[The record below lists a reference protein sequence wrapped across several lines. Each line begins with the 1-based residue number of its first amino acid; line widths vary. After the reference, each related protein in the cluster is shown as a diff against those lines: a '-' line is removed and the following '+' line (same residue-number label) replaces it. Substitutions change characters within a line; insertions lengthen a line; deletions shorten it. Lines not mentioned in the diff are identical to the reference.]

1 MKSLINFFIERYRST
16 FTILS
21 FIIASG
27 FASLSQIPASAYAD
41 INIPYVFVSTFYDG
55 VSPED
60 AERLIAKP
68 LENKLKTVDE
78 LVKIESYSRESMSY
92 IILEFP
98 TSYPVEKSVQ
108 DVKDVVDE
116 VIPEL
121 PQDAEQ
127 PQVIEFT
134 LDEFPVMNINIASQ
148 NATDRELL
156 NLAKSL
162 QDEIEKL
169 PGILEA
175 NINGIPDEVLE
186 AEINKTKLDSYR
198 VSPYVL
204 YNAISQNNKAIPAGK
219 IVSSTGEFYVSVPS
233 VFETLEDVGNIPI
246 LEDNNAVVTLDD
258 LVKLKRTFKDKD
270 SIANVNGE
278 RAVAVTIFKKSDARE
293 VVVARQVNNIVDEA
307 KKFLPEGMEIIITED
322 RTDMSVELVS
332 ELMGNIMTALVLVMT
347 LVVAAMGIRSSL
359 LVGLSIPTCIL
370 FACLFL
376 SPIGYTFNFMVCF
389 GILISLGML
398 IDGAVVV
405 VEYADRKMSEG
416 YDKKEAY
423 RIAGTRMFWPVVVS
437 ILTTLAIFFPFIFW
451 EGMSGQFMRPMIVTL
466 VAVLSGSILY
476 ALIFTPAIGSI
487 FGNLGNRNDK
497 SLENSLVLESGDPK
511 SLGGFTGRYARF
523 LDKVLEYP
531 FKVITFIFLIVI
543 SIYVVFF
550 QHGPGG
556 NFFVEEDPDTIIV
569 EVEGRGN
576 LNTEEKFS
584 FLQEVQEVVM
594 TVPGPETISMQQAG
608 TDDPRER
615 GNSDRLGAIFI
626 EMPFDKDVHVQ
637 SGADVL
643 LELQDKLKDTPGLNV
658 TIRERN
664 NGPPVGS
671 PIEIDVFGSDYDM
684 VYEATEALAN
694 YMKNSIPGVMNTY
707 TTIPTKQLK
716 WKIKIDKEKASQYG
730 VETADIGAAIQ
741 FMTNGVKVGEY
752 RPDDVDEE
760 LDIRIRFP
768 KEERRLDMFENL
780 NVLTNFGS
788 VPLSSFV
795 SYEPEYEA
803 PYIRRVSGERAFT
816 IAADYAPGALTQDVI
831 PLLNQWIAD
840 AQEYNDLEFIFGGEQ
855 EETDKNAAFMRGAA
869 AIGVFLMA
877 ILLTIQ
883 LNSFFQVWI
892 VISAIFLST
901 AGVYLGLT
909 ITQTP
914 MSFLF
919 TNLGIIALAGIVVN
933 NNIVLV
939 DTYNILRRENKK
951 TPLKEI
957 IIRTASQR
965 LRPIILTTAT
975 TVIGLLPLAS
985 GFGVDLLARDVEI
998 GGRVAE
1004 WWSPMSFAVVW
1015 GLTFSAFLTLI
1026 LTPCWLMLPE
1036 KIKHFFVQTKSVKSN
1051 SLINE

>member
-1 MKSLINFFIERYRST
+1 MKGLINFFLERYRST
-16 FTILS
+16 FTILA

-27 FASLSQIPASAYAD
+27 AASLSQIPASAYAD

-60 AERLIAKP
+60 SERLIAKP
-68 LENKLKTVDE
+68 LESKLKTVDE

-98 TSYPVEKSVQ
+98 DSYPVDKSVQ
-108 DVKDVVDE
+108 NVKDAVDE
-116 VIPEL
+116 VMPEL
-121 PQDAEQ
+121 PQEADQ
-127 PQVIEFT
+127 PQVIQFT
-134 LDEFPVMNINIASQ
+134 LDEFPVMNVNIVSKS
-148 NATDRELL
+148 ATDRELL
-156 NLAKSL
+156 NIAKKL

-169 PGILEA
+169 PGILEV

-198 VSPYVL
+198 VSPFAL

-233 VFETLEDVGNIPI
+233 VFETMEDVGNIPVI
-246 LEDNNAVVTLDD
+246 ENNNAVVSLED
-258 LVKLKRTFKDKD
+258 LVKLKRTFKDKK

-278 RAVAVTIFKKSDARE
+278 RAVSVTVFKKSDARE
-293 VVVARQVNNIVDEA
+293 VVVAQKVNVIVDEA
-307 KKFLPEGMEIIITED
+307 KKFLPDGMEIVITED

-332 ELMGNIMTALVLVMT
+332 ELLGNIMTALVLVMT
-347 LVVAAMGIRSSL
+347 LVVAAMGVRSSI

-416 YDKKEAY
+416 FDKKEAY
-423 RIAGTRMFWPVVVS
+423 RIAATRMFWPVVVS
-437 ILTTLAIFFPFIFW
+437 IMTTLAIFFPLLFW
-451 EGMSGQFMRPMIVTL
+451 DGISGQFMKPMIITL

-487 FGNLGNRNDK
+487 FGNLGNRNEQ
-497 SLENSLVLESGDPK
+497 SIQNSIVLETGDPK
-511 SLGGFTGRYARF
+511 SLKGFTGEYARF
-523 LDKVLEYP
+523 LDRILDFPLKM
-531 FKVITFIFLIVI
+531 ITFIFLLVI
-543 SIYVVFF
+543 TIYILFF

-576 LNTEEKFS
+576 LNVEEKFN
-584 FLQEVQEVVM
+584 FLKEVQNIVL
-594 TVPGPETISMQQAG
+594 TVPGPETVSMQQAS
-608 TDDPRER
+608 TEDPRQR
-615 GNSDRLGAIFI
+615 GNSDRIGALFL
-626 EMPFDKDVHVQ
+626 EMPFDKDLHLQ
-637 SGADVL
+637 SGFDVL
-643 LELQDKLKDTPGLNV
+643 NELKDKLKNIPGLNL

-671 PIEIDVFGSDYDM
+671 PIEIDVFGSDYEM

-694 YMKNSIPGVMNTY
+694 YMKNDIPGVINTY

-716 WKIKIDKEKASQYG
+716 WKIKIDKEKASQFG
-730 VETADIGAAIQ
+730 VETSDIGAAIQ

-752 RPDDVDEE
+752 RPNDVDDE

-795 SYEPEYEA
+795 SYEPEYEV
-803 PYIRRVSGERAFT
+803 PYIRRVAGERAFT
-816 IAADYAPGALTQDVI
+816 VAAEYAPGALTQDVI
-831 PLLNQWIAD
+831 PLLNQWIED
-840 AQEYNDLEFIFGGEQ
+840 TKEYNDLEFVFGGEQ
-855 EETDKNAAFMRGAA
+855 EETDKNAAFMQGAA
-869 AIGVFLMA
+869 AVGVFLMA

-883 LNSFFQVWI
+883 LNSFYQVWI

-939 DTYNILRRENKK
+939 DTYNRLRRENENIS
-951 TPLKEI
+951 LKEVI
-957 IIRTASQR
+957 IKTASQR
-965 LRPIILTTAT
+965 LRPIILTTST

-985 GFGVDLLARDVEI
+985 GFGVDLLARDIEV

-1004 WWSPMSFAVVW
+1004 WWNPMSFAVVW

-1036 KIKHFFVQTKSVKSN
+1036 QIKDFFVKIKSVKSN
-1051 SLINE
+1051 SLTNE